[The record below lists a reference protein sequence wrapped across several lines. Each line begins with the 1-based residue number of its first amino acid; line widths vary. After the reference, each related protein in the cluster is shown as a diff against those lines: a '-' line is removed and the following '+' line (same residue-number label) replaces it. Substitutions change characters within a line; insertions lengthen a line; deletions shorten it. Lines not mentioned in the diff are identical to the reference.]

1 MHVFFSSQF
10 GYCLLVWM
18 FHFRSLNN
26 QLNKLKEKA
35 LRPMYEDTKS
45 YFGKL
50 LKNENTFT
58 IHHRNIKNLPN
69 EMYKGK
75 A

>member
-1 MHVFFSSQF
+1 
-10 GYCLLVWM
+10 
-18 FHFRSLNN
+18 
-26 QLNKLKEKA
+26 
-35 LRPMYEDTKS
+35 MYKDTKS